1 MSGEIEKPLAIASAQ
16 GHVLA
21 LYGYSALYS
30 YSALY
35 GLDSFFIPLSIGLT
49 AYCECIYCECMYAY
63 ACLPAI

>member
-35 GLDSFFIPLSIGLT
+35 GLDCFIWVRFFFYTSVYWIN
-49 AYCECIYCECMYAY
+49 CILRMHI
-63 ACLPAI
+63 L